1 MIQLET
7 FTAADFDRF
16 ISWVDNEAALVQFA
30 GPLFTYPL
38 THAQLAA
45 YLQQTKKQP
54 FKIRLRETGQVI
66 GHCELNFE
74 KELPRL
80 SRILIGEKSMRN
92 KGLGKLVVKEMVN
105 RLFSTTAYTA
115 VDLNV
120 FDWNHNAVA
129 CYTQLGFRINPEM
142 AGSTEVSGA
151 VWHTHNMVL
160 QKADWLLKQDTG
172 HEASKERYVFEW
184 PGKRA
189 AIATGS
195 LPPTHTLQPVKTDAV
210 NFDSTENIY
219 IEGDNLEVLKL
230 LHEQYT
236 GGIKMIY
243 IDPPYN
249 TGRKF
254 VYRDNFRQSS
264 ASYHMLTEQ
273 DELMPDPEASGRYH
287 ASWLSMMYPRLKQA
301 STLLRE
307 DGILFIS
314 IDDRELPNLR
324 RMCDEIFGEINF
336 VSCLPRITKKAGKST
351 SMIAR
356 NNDYVLC
363 YRRSPSARF
372 NTSRF
377 DAAGYIHSDEH
388 VQERGRYKLSQTLD
402 YSSIQYSP
410 SMDYEIEIEGQ
421 VLRPGNATLEEML
434 KRQQRN
440 PKSDFCW
447 RWSKDLFEFGWKN
460 GFVVLKQSRN
470 GYRIYTKTYEK
481 AAIARAGDR
490 YSVETRERT
499 KTYSS
504 LDLIDNRFSN
514 DNAKKDMSKLFGE
527 KIFEYSKP
535 VSLISELIALAT
547 EEGDIV
553 LDFFSGSATTA
564 HAAYSVAALTGK
576 QRKFILV
583 QEPQLTDEDSEAYY
597 AGYKNICEIGKE
609 RIRRAARAIKTE
621 TGAVFDDGF
630 RVYRLGTPG
639 Q

>member
-1 MIQLET
+1 MIQLER

-16 ISWVDNEAALVQFA
+16 ISWVDNEEALVQFA

-38 THAQLAA
+38 THAQLSA

-54 FKIRLRETGQVI
+54 FKIRLLETGQVI

-74 KELPRL
+74 KEMPRL

-92 KGLGKLVVKEMVN
+92 KGLGKQVVKEMVN
-105 RLFSTTAYTA
+105 RLFSTTEHTA

-120 FDWNHNAVA
+120 FEWNHNAVA
-129 CYTQLGFRINPEM
+129 CYTQLGFRINPDM
-142 AGSTEVSGA
+142 AGTTKVGEA
-151 VWHTHNMVL
+151 VWNTYNMVL
-160 QKADWLLKQDTG
+160 QKADWIQKHHVVDG
-172 HEASKERYVFEW
+172 AKERYLFEW

-189 AIATGS
+189 AMAAANSPATQV
-195 LPPTHTLQPVKTDAV
+195 LHPVKTDAV

-230 LHEQYT
+230 LHQQYT
-236 GGIKMIY
+236 GCIKMIY

-254 VYRDNFRQSS
+254 VYHDNFRQSS
-264 ASYHMLTEQ
+264 ASYHMISEQ
-273 DELMPDPEASGRYH
+273 DEAMPDPEASGRYH
-287 ASWLSMMYPRLKQA
+287 ASWLSMMYPRLKLA
-301 STLLRE
+301 GTLLRE

-324 RMCDEIFGEINF
+324 KICDEIFGEMNF

-377 DAAGYIHSDEH
+377 DAAGYIHSDEYEA
-388 VQERGRYKLSQTLD
+388 ERGRYKLNQPLD

-421 VLRPGNATLEEML
+421 VLRPGNATREEML

-447 RWSKDLFEFGWKN
+447 RWSKDLYEFGRKN

-481 AAIARAGDR
+481 ATISRAGDQ
-490 YSVETRERT
+490 YSVEMRERT
-499 KTYSS
+499 KAFSS

-535 VSLISELIALAT
+535 VSLVSELIDLAT
-547 EEGDIV
+547 DEGDIV

-564 HAAYSVAALTGK
+564 HAVYSVAALSGK

-583 QEPQLTDEDSEAYY
+583 QEPQPTDEDSEAWH

-609 RIRRAARAIKTE
+609 RIRRAAKAIRTE
-621 TGAVFDDGF
+621 TGAAFDHGF
-630 RVYRLGTPG
+630 RVYRLGSPG

>member
-1 MIQLET
+1 MIQLER

-16 ISWVDNEAALVQFA
+16 ISWVDNEEALVQFA

-38 THAQLAA
+38 THAQLSA

-54 FKIRLRETGQVI
+54 FKIRLLETGQVI

-74 KELPRL
+74 KEMPRL

-92 KGLGKLVVKEMVN
+92 KGLGKQVVKEMVN
-105 RLFSTTAYTA
+105 RLFSTTEHTA

-120 FDWNHNAVA
+120 FEWNHNAVA
-129 CYTQLGFRINPEM
+129 CYTQLGFRINPDM
-142 AGSTEVSGA
+142 AGTTKVGEA
-151 VWHTHNMVL
+151 VWNTYNMVL
-160 QKADWLLKQDTG
+160 QKADWIQKHHVVDG
-172 HEASKERYVFEW
+172 AKERYLFEW

-189 AIATGS
+189 AMAAASSPATQV
-195 LPPTHTLQPVKTDAV
+195 LHPVKTDAV

-230 LHEQYT
+230 LHQQYT
-236 GGIKMIY
+236 GSIKMIY

-254 VYRDNFRQSS
+254 VYHDNFRQSS
-264 ASYHMLTEQ
+264 ASYHMLIEQ
-273 DELMPDPEASGRYH
+273 DEAMPDPEASGRYH
-287 ASWLSMMYPRLKQA
+287 ASWLSMMYPRLKLA
-301 STLLRE
+301 GTLLRE

-324 RMCDEIFGEINF
+324 KICDEIFGEMNF

-377 DAAGYIHSDEH
+377 DAAGYIHSDEYEA
-388 VQERGRYKLSQTLD
+388 ERGRYKLNQPLD

-421 VLRPGNATLEEML
+421 VLRPGNATREEML

-447 RWSKDLFEFGWKN
+447 RWSKDLYEFGRKN

-481 AAIARAGDR
+481 ATISRAGDQ
-490 YSVETRERT
+490 YSVEMRERT
-499 KTYSS
+499 KAFSS

-514 DNAKKDMSKLFGE
+514 DNAKKDISKLFGE

-535 VSLISELIALAT
+535 VSLLSELIDLAT
-547 EEGDIV
+547 DEGDIV

-564 HAAYSVAALTGK
+564 HAVYSVAALSGK

-583 QEPQLTDEDSEAYY
+583 QEPQPTDEESEAWH

-609 RIRRAARAIKTE
+609 RIRRAAQAIRTE
-621 TGAVFDDGF
+621 TGASFDDGF
-630 RVYRLGTPG
+630 RVYRLGNPG

>member
-1 MIQLET
+1 MIQLER

-16 ISWVDNEAALVQFA
+16 ISWVDNEEALVQFA

-38 THAQLAA
+38 THAQLSA

-54 FKIRLRETGQVI
+54 FKIRLLETGQVI

-74 KELPRL
+74 KEMPRL

-92 KGLGKLVVKEMVN
+92 KGLGKQVVKEMVN
-105 RLFSTTAYTA
+105 RLFSTTEHTV

-120 FDWNHNAVA
+120 FEWNHNAVA
-129 CYTQLGFRINPEM
+129 CYTQLGFRINPDM
-142 AGSTEVSGA
+142 AGTTKVGEA
-151 VWHTHNMVL
+151 VWNTYNMVL
-160 QKADWLLKQDTG
+160 QKADWIQKHHVVDG
-172 HEASKERYVFEW
+172 AKERYLFEW

-189 AIATGS
+189 AMAAASSPATQV
-195 LPPTHTLQPVKTDAV
+195 LHPVKTDAV

-230 LHEQYT
+230 LHQQYT
-236 GGIKMIY
+236 GSIKMIY

-254 VYRDNFRQSS
+254 VYHDNFRQSS
-264 ASYHMLTEQ
+264 ASYHMISEQ
-273 DELMPDPEASGRYH
+273 DEAMPDPEASGRYH
-287 ASWLSMMYPRLKQA
+287 ASWLSMMYPRLKLA
-301 STLLRE
+301 GTLLRE

-324 RMCDEIFGEINF
+324 KICDEIFGEMNF

-377 DAAGYIHSDEH
+377 DAAGYIHSDEYEA
-388 VQERGRYKLSQTLD
+388 ERGRYKLNQPLD

-421 VLRPGNATLEEML
+421 VLRPGNATREEML

-447 RWSKDLFEFGWKN
+447 RWSKDLYEFGRKN

-481 AAIARAGDR
+481 ATISRAGDQ
-490 YSVETRERT
+490 YSVEMRERT
-499 KTYSS
+499 KAFSS

-535 VSLISELIALAT
+535 VSLVSELIDLAT
-547 EEGDIV
+547 DEGDIV

-564 HAAYSVAALTGK
+564 HAVYSVAALSGK

-583 QEPQLTDEDSEAYY
+583 QEPQPTDEDSEAWH

-609 RIRRAARAIKTE
+609 RIRRAAKAIRTE
-621 TGAVFDDGF
+621 TGAAFDDGF
-630 RVYRLGTPG
+630 RVYRLGSPG

>member
-1 MIQLET
+1 MIQLER

-16 ISWVDNEAALVQFA
+16 ISWVDNEEALVQFA

-38 THAQLAA
+38 THEQLTA

-54 FKIRLRETGQVI
+54 FKIRLLETGQVI

-74 KELPRL
+74 KEMPRL

-92 KGLGKLVVKEMVN
+92 KGLGKQVVKEMVN
-105 RLFSTTAYTA
+105 RLFSTTEHTA

-120 FDWNHNAVA
+120 FEWNHNAVA
-129 CYTQLGFRINPEM
+129 CYTQLGFRINPDM
-142 AGSTEVSGA
+142 AGTTKVGEA
-151 VWHTHNMVL
+151 VWNTYNMVL
-160 QKADWLLKQDTG
+160 QKADWLLQQEG
-172 HEASKERYVFEW
+172 PKERYSLEW

-189 AIATGS
+189 AMAIAG
-195 LPPTHTLQPVKTDAV
+195 LPATQVLHAVKTDGV
-210 NFDSTENIY
+210 NFDGTENIY

-230 LHEQYT
+230 LHQQYT
-236 GGIKMIY
+236 GSIKMIY

-254 VYRDNFRQSS
+254 VYHDNFRQSS
-264 ASYHMLTEQ
+264 ASYHMLSEQ
-273 DELMPDPEASGRYH
+273 DEAMPDPEASGRYH
-287 ASWLSMMYPRLKQA
+287 ASWLSMMYPRLKLA
-301 STLLRE
+301 GTLLRE
-307 DGILFIS
+307 DGIIFIS

-324 RMCDEIFGEINF
+324 RICDEIFGEMNF

-363 YRRSPSARF
+363 YRRSPSTRF

-377 DAAGYIHSDEH
+377 DAAGYVHSDEYEA
-388 VQERGRYKLSQTLD
+388 ERGRYKLSQTLD

-421 VLRPGNATLEEML
+421 VLRPGNVTREEML

-447 RWSKDLFEFGWKN
+447 RWSKELYEFGRKN
-460 GFVVLKQSRN
+460 GFVVLKRSRN

-481 AAIARAGDR
+481 ATISRAGDR
-490 YSVETRERT
+490 YSVEMKERT
-499 KTYSS
+499 KSFSS

-535 VSLISELIALAT
+535 VSLIAELIALAT
-547 EEGDIV
+547 DEDDII

-564 HAAYSVAALTGK
+564 HAVYSVAALTGK

-583 QEPQLTDEDSEAYY
+583 QEPQPTDEDSEAYH

-609 RIRRAARAIKTE
+609 RIHRAAKAIRTE

-630 RVYRLGTPG
+630 RVYRLGSPANNG
-639 Q
+639 L

>member
-1 MIQLET
+1 MIQLER

-16 ISWVDNEAALVQFA
+16 ISWVDNEEALVQFA

-38 THAQLAA
+38 THAQLSA

-54 FKIRLRETGQVI
+54 FKIRLLETGQVI

-74 KELPRL
+74 KEMPRL

-92 KGLGKLVVKEMVN
+92 KGLGKQVVKEMVN
-105 RLFSTTAYTA
+105 RLFSTTEHTA

-120 FDWNHNAVA
+120 FEWNHNAVA
-129 CYTQLGFRINPEM
+129 CYTQLGFRINPDM
-142 AGSTEVSGA
+142 AGTTKVGEA
-151 VWHTHNMVL
+151 VWNTYNMVL
-160 QKADWLLKQDTG
+160 QKADWIQKHHVVDG
-172 HEASKERYVFEW
+172 AKERYLFEW

-189 AIATGS
+189 AMAAASSPATQV
-195 LPPTHTLQPVKTDAV
+195 LHPVKTDAV

-230 LHEQYT
+230 LHQQYT
-236 GGIKMIY
+236 GSIKMIY

-254 VYRDNFRQSS
+254 VYHDNFRQSS
-264 ASYHMLTEQ
+264 ASYHMLIEQ
-273 DELMPDPEASGRYH
+273 DEAMPDPEASGRYH
-287 ASWLSMMYPRLKQA
+287 ASWLSMMYPRLKLA
-301 STLLRE
+301 GTLLRE

-324 RMCDEIFGEINF
+324 KICDEIFGEMNF

-377 DAAGYIHSDEH
+377 DAAGYIHSDEYEA
-388 VQERGRYKLSQTLD
+388 ERGRYKLNQPLD

-421 VLRPGNATLEEML
+421 VLRPGNATREEML

-447 RWSKDLFEFGWKN
+447 RWSKDLYEFGRKN

-481 AAIARAGDR
+481 ATISRAGDQ
-490 YSVETRERT
+490 YSVEMRERT
-499 KTYSS
+499 KAFSS

-514 DNAKKDMSKLFGE
+514 DNAKKDISKLFGE

-535 VSLISELIALAT
+535 VSLLSELIDLAT
-547 EEGDIV
+547 DEGDIV

-564 HAAYSVAALTGK
+564 HAVYSVAALSGK

-583 QEPQLTDEDSEAYY
+583 QEPQPTDEESEAWH

-609 RIRRAARAIKTE
+609 RIRRAAKAIRTE
-621 TGAVFDDGF
+621 TGASFDDGF
-630 RVYRLGTPG
+630 RVYRLGNPG